1 MPVTRRL
8 TVTGIMFTVI
18 RSLYCSVAAMQS
30 SFWLPVVLVLVAGSI
45 LLFGADR
52 PLQYW
57 AVGEENEPILTRFHG
72 NEQNETDRFRWS
84 YPQATL
90 FIYGYRGAPALIEL
104 RLAAPRRSGIAP
116 AQAIFTYQDGQLATM
131 TVAGYWRRYR
141 FLLPTSTTGETFLR
155 WETEPY
161 TATPD
166 IRELGLALSRV
177 HLLTTVERPPLSGQ
191 IIGWATLPL
200 LVWWAGTLWHWAVR
214 LRSLSAGLALLPAIG
229 LAFFPVEA
237 EYWLPS
243 LPWPWWPLVPVLIL
257 TIWPSVAH
265 HLQHLPQRI
274 ASQPRLGWLGMF
286 LAFAGLIAIRFGVP
300 AWIALLPV
308 IGGVW
313 LAWTLITDDEEGSV
327 WPVGWSLLLITG
339 IALATR
345 LFALDQIP
353 PALWRDESR
362 HGLLAWRIWTDST
375 FRPIYVVKDADL
387 PALFFYLVAPIVGN
401 WGAHAWS
408 VRLVSALAGAL
419 TPLALYWFVS
429 PLIGRRAAVLAATLL
444 AWASWS
450 LSMSRWAF
458 PATLD
463 HLLVLIAGGLLWRG
477 LDLGQQHWRTW
488 SYVVGAAL
496 LGGLAV
502 YTYHTGRLAPLALL
516 VVAVFRLGRDPS
528 RWRWF
533 WPHLLS
539 AALVGTIVIAPLAL
553 YILNDS
559 AGFNRRVGF
568 VSIFQANDL
577 SRHRPLD
584 FLGEHIVRYG
594 LMWHVQG
601 DANGRHHLPL
611 APMVDPVV
619 GLFLLIG
626 LGLAWQA
633 RRQSVV
639 VLVVLWLLYHVP
651 GLLSFNAP
659 HAMRALGT
667 LAPACALAGW
677 GLSRFGSGREWQRWL
692 IPGMLVLSLCFNLWV
707 YFVQMRTNPR
717 VYGEFDRVE
726 TVMAHI
732 VRRAATPT
740 DSVQRVSV
748 YLPREWALSDTVRF
762 LTTNLPPAQQPKI
775 WRGASDD
782 ENTLVVLPAFADAT
796 EVATVLQALG
806 PSAIEIFPAPTLPPG
821 SEPLVRVFARGPTA
835 IALMRDP

>member
-1 MPVTRRL
+1 
-8 TVTGIMFTVI
+8 MFAVI
-18 RSLYCSVAAMQS
+18 RSLYRSVGAMRS
-30 SFWLPVVLVLVAGSI
+30 SFWLPVVLVLIAASI

-52 PLQYW
+52 PPQYW

-104 RLAAPRRSGIAP
+104 RLAAPRREGIAP
-116 AQAIFTYQDGQLATM
+116 AQVIFTHQDGQLVTT
-131 TVAGYWRRYR
+131 TVAGYWRYYR
-141 FLLPTSTTGETFLR
+141 FLLPTSTTGESFLR
-155 WETEPY
+155 WSTEPY
-161 TATPD
+161 VAPPD

-177 HLLTTVERPPLSGQ
+177 NFLTTVERPPLSGQ
-191 IIGWATLPL
+191 MIGWAILPL
-200 LVWWAGTLWHWAVR
+200 LVWWAGTLWRWDER
-214 LRSLSAGLALLPAIG
+214 LRNILTGLALLPAIG
-229 LAFFPVEA
+229 LASFPVGA

-243 LPWPWWPLVPVLIL
+243 LPWPWWPLAPVLIL
-257 TIWPSVAH
+257 ALWPSLANY
-265 HLQHLPQRI
+265 LQRLSKRI
-274 ASQPRLGWLGMF
+274 TPQPRWSWFGII

-308 IGGVW
+308 ISGVW
-313 LAWTLITDDEEGSV
+313 LVWPLITDDEEGSV
-327 WPVGWSLLLITG
+327 WPVGRSLLLITG

-345 LFALDQIP
+345 LIALDQMP
-353 PALWRDESR
+353 LALWRDESR
-362 HGLLAWRIWTDST
+362 HGLLALRVWTEPT
-375 FRPIYVVKDADL
+375 FRPIYVVKGADL

-408 VRLVSALAGAL
+408 VRLVSALAGAF
-419 TPLALYWFVS
+419 TPLALYWFAS
-429 PLIGRRAAVLAATLL
+429 PLIGRRAAVLAAALL

-463 HLLVLIAGGLLWRG
+463 HLLVLTAGGLLWRG
-477 LDLGQQHWRTW
+477 LDPGQQYWRSW

-516 VVAVFRLGRDPS
+516 MVAVFRLGHDLS
-528 RWRWF
+528 RWRRF

-539 AALVGTIVIAPLAL
+539 AALVGAIVIAPLAL

-559 AGFNRRVGF
+559 AGFNRRVGL

-577 SRHRPLD
+577 TRHRPLD

-626 LGLAWQA
+626 LGLVWQA

-639 VLVVLWLLYHVP
+639 VLFVLWLLYHVP

-659 HAMRALGT
+659 HAMRTLGT

-692 IPGMLVLSLCFNLWV
+692 IPSMLVLSLCFNLWV
-707 YFVQMRTNPR
+707 YFGQMRTNPR

-732 VRRAATPT
+732 VRRAATPA
-740 DSVQRVSV
+740 DSIQRVSV

-762 LTTNLPPAQQPKI
+762 LTIDLPPAQQPKI

-806 PSAIEIFPAPTLPPG
+806 PSAIEVFPTPTLPSG
-821 SEPLVRVFARGPTA
+821 SEPLVRVFARGSAA
-835 IALMRDP
+835 IELMRAP